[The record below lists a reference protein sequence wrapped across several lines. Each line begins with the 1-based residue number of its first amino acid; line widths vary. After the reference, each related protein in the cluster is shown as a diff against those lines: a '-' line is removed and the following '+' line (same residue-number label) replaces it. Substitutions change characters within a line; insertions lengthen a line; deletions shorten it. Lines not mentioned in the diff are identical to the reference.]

1 MPGRGVLVGNCSTR
15 VFSSRMHPPP
25 CRAHLLQPLE
35 PGLLG
40 LAEAVLGR
48 PALAEAAQH
57 RPMEGAPLPGAHPL
71 AVLAL
76 QLLPHL
82 QVQRAQ
88 PLGRREEGRPGL
100 LQRAIL
106 GACGEE

>member
-1 MPGRGVLVGNCSTR
+1 
-15 VFSSRMHPPP
+15 
-25 CRAHLLQPLE
+25 
-35 PGLLG
+35 
-40 LAEAVLGR
+40 
-48 PALAEAAQH
+48 
-57 RPMEGAPLPGAHPL
+57 MEGAPLPGAHSL

-88 PLGRREEGRPGL
+88 PLGRRKESMPGL

-106 GACGEE
+106 GACGEG